1 VPSPSAS
8 ASLLATSSPGGPGP
22 QGGSTGGGSGT
33 GRAGGAGTID
43 PQALTVAAGA
53 GTDHIRGPEIDGLSG
68 AVATSFVQLGIA
80 GWSVPAV
87 VVGVPGVLVL
97 VVVALQLLGA
107 ASWLPFARRNLG
119 SDRSSRRQR

>member
-8 ASLLATSSPGGPGP
+8 SSPLPTASPGRPGP
-22 QGGSTGGGSGT
+22 QGGPTGGGSGT
-33 GRAGGAGTID
+33 GKGGSAGTID

-53 GTDHIRGPEIDGLSG
+53 GPDHIQGPEIDGLSG